1 MRPSY
6 QCQKFHDA
14 INQIKREGHQP
25 CLFIRIRAT
34 VIPIPVAAASI
45 TGAIGNSGTTVTAV
59 SAVPLLV
66 VSSGGF
72 SLVPRIVTTILKLPV
87 LSKLNV

>member
-1 MRPSY
+1 MNFYP
-6 QCQKFHDA
+6 
-14 INQIKREGHQP
+14 NPEGP
-25 CLFIRIRAT
+25 
-34 VIPIPVAAASI
+34 ASLSVLLEGFYC

-66 VSSGGF
+66 VSNGGF